1 MKLKIVFILLSS
13 LIFPSEIVK
22 HDFYVSITSIR
33 HNLEKENLFIRIKLF
48 ASDIEQSFLH
58 EKENVLGIRENSKN
72 EKVKKNLEKYIFSK
86 FSIKINGKPI
96 DISLV
101 KLVFET
107 SERREDGFVFICEF
121 EAFDIS
127 NINSI
132 KVSNSILTERFDSQ
146 TNIVFIIVELIFLM
160 IALGCG
166 IVSRDANTIGN
177 TVLEGVSQAAPGAF
191 MG

>member
-58 EKENVLGIRENSKN
+58 EKDIVLGIRENSKN
-72 EKVKKNLEKYIFSK
+72 EKVKKNLENYIFSK

-96 DISLV
+96 DISSI
-101 KLVFET
+101 KLIFET
-107 SERREDGFVFICEF
+107 SKRIEEDLIICEL

-146 TNIVFIIVELIFLM
+146 TNIVFII
-160 IALGCG
+160 
-166 IVSRDANTIGN
+166 ANGMRETLNLDRRISHGEITYN
-177 TVLEGVSQAAPGAF
+177 
-191 MG
+191 

>member
-1 MKLKIVFILLSS
+1 MSS

-72 EKVKKNLEKYIFSK
+72 EKVKKKLEKYIFSK
-86 FSIKINGKPI
+86 FSIKINRKPI
-96 DISLV
+96 DISL
-101 KLVFET
+101 KQLIFET
-107 SERREDGFVFICEF
+107 AKRIEEDLIICEL

-146 TNIVFIIVELIFLM
+146 TNIVFII
-160 IALGCG
+160 
-166 IVSRDANTIGN
+166 ANGMRETLNLDRRISHGEITYN
-177 TVLEGVSQAAPGAF
+177 
-191 MG
+191 

>member
-58 EKENVLGIRENSKN
+58 EKDIVLGIRENSKN
-72 EKVKKNLEKYIFSK
+72 EKVKKNLENYIFSK
-86 FSIKINGKPI
+86 FSIKINGKSI
-96 DISLV
+96 DISSI
-101 KLVFET
+101 KLIFET
-107 SERREDGFVFICEF
+107 SKRIEEDLIICEL

-146 TNIVFIIVELIFLM
+146 TNIVFII
-160 IALGCG
+160 
-166 IVSRDANTIGN
+166 ANGKRETLNLDRRISHGEI
-177 TVLEGVSQAAPGAF
+177 TYD
-191 MG
+191 

>member
-22 HDFYVSITSIR
+22 HDFYVRITSIR

-107 SERREDGFVFICEF
+107 SERIEEELFICEF

-146 TNIVFIIVELIFLM
+146 TNIVFII
-160 IALGCG
+160 
-166 IVSRDANTIGN
+166 ANGKRETLNLDRRISHGEI
-177 TVLEGVSQAAPGAF
+177 TYD
-191 MG
+191 

>member
-1 MKLKIVFILLSS
+1 MSS

-107 SERREDGFVFICEF
+107 SERREEDLFICEF

-146 TNIVFIIVELIFLM
+146 TNIVFII
-160 IALGCG
+160 
-166 IVSRDANTIGN
+166 ANGKRKTLNLDRRISHGEI
-177 TVLEGVSQAAPGAF
+177 TYD
-191 MG
+191 

>member
-72 EKVKKNLEKYIFSK
+72 EEVKKNLEKYIFSK

-107 SERREDGFVFICEF
+107 SERIEEDLFICEF

-146 TNIVFIIVELIFLM
+146 TNIVFII
-160 IALGCG
+160 
-166 IVSRDANTIGN
+166 ANGKRETLNLDRRISHGEI
-177 TVLEGVSQAAPGAF
+177 TYD
-191 MG
+191 

>member
-107 SERREDGFVFICEF
+107 SERREEDLFICEF

-146 TNIVFIIVELIFLM
+146 TNIVFIIANGKRE
-160 IALGCG
+160 ALNLDRRISHGE
-166 IVSRDANTIGN
+166 ITYD
-177 TVLEGVSQAAPGAF
+177 
-191 MG
+191 

>member
-1 MKLKIVFILLSS
+1 MSS

-107 SERREDGFVFICEF
+107 SERIEDDLFICEF

-146 TNIVFIIVELIFLM
+146 TNIVFII
-160 IALGCG
+160 
-166 IVSRDANTIGN
+166 ANGKRETLNLDRRISYGEI
-177 TVLEGVSQAAPGAF
+177 TYD
-191 MG
+191 

>member
-107 SERREDGFVFICEF
+107 SERREEDLFICEF

-146 TNIVFIIVELIFLM
+146 TNIVFII
-160 IALGCG
+160 
-166 IVSRDANTIGN
+166 ANGKRETLNLDRRISHGEI
-177 TVLEGVSQAAPGAF
+177 TYD
-191 MG
+191 

>member
-1 MKLKIVFILLSS
+1 MSS

-72 EKVKKNLEKYIFSK
+72 EKVKKNLENYIFSK
-86 FSIKINGKPI
+86 FSIKINGKSI
-96 DISLV
+96 DISSI
-101 KLVFET
+101 KLIFET
-107 SERREDGFVFICEF
+107 SKRIEEDLIICEL

-146 TNIVFIIVELIFLM
+146 TNIVFII
-160 IALGCG
+160 
-166 IVSRDANTIGN
+166 ANGMRETLNLDRRISHGEITYN
-177 TVLEGVSQAAPGAF
+177 
-191 MG
+191 

>member
-107 SERREDGFVFICEF
+107 SERIEDDLFICEF

-146 TNIVFIIVELIFLM
+146 MNIVFII
-160 IALGCG
+160 
-166 IVSRDANTIGN
+166 ANGKRETLNLDRRISHGEI
-177 TVLEGVSQAAPGAF
+177 TYD
-191 MG
+191 

>member
-107 SERREDGFVFICEF
+107 SKRIEEDLFICEF

-146 TNIVFIIVELIFLM
+146 TNIVFII
-160 IALGCG
+160 
-166 IVSRDANTIGN
+166 ANGKRETLNLDRRISHGEI
-177 TVLEGVSQAAPGAF
+177 TYD
-191 MG
+191 

>member
-107 SERREDGFVFICEF
+107 SERIEEELFICEF

-146 TNIVFIIVELIFLM
+146 TNIVFII
-160 IALGCG
+160 
-166 IVSRDANTIGN
+166 ANGKRETLNLDRRISHGEI
-177 TVLEGVSQAAPGAF
+177 TYD
-191 MG
+191 

>member
-72 EKVKKNLEKYIFSK
+72 EKVKKNLENYIFSK
-86 FSIKINGKPI
+86 FSIKINGKSI
-96 DISLV
+96 DISSI
-101 KLVFET
+101 KLIFET
-107 SERREDGFVFICEF
+107 SKRIEEDLIICEL

-146 TNIVFIIVELIFLM
+146 TNIVFII
-160 IALGCG
+160 
-166 IVSRDANTIGN
+166 ANGKRETLNLDRRISHGEI
-177 TVLEGVSQAAPGAF
+177 TYD
-191 MG
+191 

>member
-1 MKLKIVFILLSS
+1 MQLKIVFILLSS

-96 DISLV
+96 DISSI
-101 KLVFET
+101 KLIFET
-107 SERREDGFVFICEF
+107 AKRIEEDLIICEL

-132 KVSNSILTERFDSQ
+132 KVSNSILTERFDSR
-146 TNIVFIIVELIFLM
+146 TNIVFII
-160 IALGCG
+160 
-166 IVSRDANTIGN
+166 ANGKRETLNLDRRISHGEI
-177 TVLEGVSQAAPGAF
+177 TYD
-191 MG
+191 

>member
-1 MKLKIVFILLSS
+1 MSS

-96 DISLV
+96 DISSI
-101 KLVFET
+101 KLIFET
-107 SERREDGFVFICEF
+107 AKRIEEDLIICEL

-132 KVSNSILTERFDSQ
+132 KVSNSILTERFDSR
-146 TNIVFIIVELIFLM
+146 TNIVFII
-160 IALGCG
+160 
-166 IVSRDANTIGN
+166 ANGKRETLNLDRRISHGEI
-177 TVLEGVSQAAPGAF
+177 TYD
-191 MG
+191 

>member
-1 MKLKIVFILLSS
+1 MSS

-58 EKENVLGIRENSKN
+58 EKENVLGIRKNSKN

-107 SERREDGFVFICEF
+107 SERIEEDLFICEF

-146 TNIVFIIVELIFLM
+146 TNIVFII
-160 IALGCG
+160 
-166 IVSRDANTIGN
+166 ANGMRETLNLDRRISHGEITYN
-177 TVLEGVSQAAPGAF
+177 
-191 MG
+191 

>member
-107 SERREDGFVFICEF
+107 SERIEEELFICEF

-146 TNIVFIIVELIFLM
+146 TNIVFII
-160 IALGCG
+160 
-166 IVSRDANTIGN
+166 ANGKWETLNLDRRISHGEI
-177 TVLEGVSQAAPGAF
+177 TYD
-191 MG
+191 

>member
-1 MKLKIVFILLSS
+1 MSS

-86 FSIKINGKPI
+86 FSIKINGKSI
-96 DISLV
+96 DISSI
-101 KLVFET
+101 KLIFET
-107 SERREDGFVFICEF
+107 SKRIEEDLIICEL

-146 TNIVFIIVELIFLM
+146 TNIVFII
-160 IALGCG
+160 
-166 IVSRDANTIGN
+166 ANGMRETLNLDRRISHGEITYN
-177 TVLEGVSQAAPGAF
+177 
-191 MG
+191 

>member
-1 MKLKIVFILLSS
+1 MSS

-58 EKENVLGIRENSKN
+58 QKENVLGIRENSKN

-107 SERREDGFVFICEF
+107 SERIEEDLFICEF

-146 TNIVFIIVELIFLM
+146 TNIVFII
-160 IALGCG
+160 
-166 IVSRDANTIGN
+166 ANGKRETLNLDRRISHGEI
-177 TVLEGVSQAAPGAF
+177 TYD
-191 MG
+191 

>member
-107 SERREDGFVFICEF
+107 SERIEDDLFICEF

-146 TNIVFIIVELIFLM
+146 TNIVFII
-160 IALGCG
+160 
-166 IVSRDANTIGN
+166 ANGKRETLNLDRRISHGEI
-177 TVLEGVSQAAPGAF
+177 TYD
-191 MG
+191 

>member
-58 EKENVLGIRENSKN
+58 EKDIVLDIRENSKN
-72 EKVKKNLEKYIFSK
+72 EKVKKNLENYIFSK

-96 DISLV
+96 DISSI
-101 KLVFET
+101 KLIFET
-107 SERREDGFVFICEF
+107 AKRIEEDLIICEL

-146 TNIVFIIVELIFLM
+146 TNIVFIIANGKRETLN
-160 IALGCG
+160 LGRRISHG
-166 IVSRDANTIGN
+166 EITYD
-177 TVLEGVSQAAPGAF
+177 
-191 MG
+191 

>member
-1 MKLKIVFILLSS
+1 MSS

-96 DISLV
+96 DISLI

-107 SERREDGFVFICEF
+107 SKRIEEDLFICEF

-146 TNIVFIIVELIFLM
+146 TNIVFII
-160 IALGCG
+160 
-166 IVSRDANTIGN
+166 ANGKRETLNLDRRISHGEI
-177 TVLEGVSQAAPGAF
+177 TYD
-191 MG
+191 